1 MGAHGTEKE
10 RGHVIKGMMSGKRE
24 REGQRISSAP
34 ETLAGGREIGEG
46 RRLQTK
52 PGLVLPGEAGCSLGW
67 LESDQPALKSQGQHN
82 PEVPHL
88 GHIHSWG
95 PFLPFP
101 REESRNH
108 LA

>member
-1 MGAHGTEKE
+1 MTEKE
-10 RGHVIKGMMSGKRE
+10 KGHVAKGMMSRERE
-24 REGQRISSAP
+24 REGQRMFRAP
-34 ETLAGGREIGEG
+34 ETLAGGREIEKG

-52 PGLVLPGEAGCSLGW
+52 CGLVLPGEAGCSLGW
-67 LESDQPALKSQGQHN
+67 PESDDPALKSQDQHD
-82 PEVPHL
+82 PEVPRL